1 MTLQRRLGY
10 INFWGFLFLNCGDKD
25 FSDEDVILIMHAS
38 HAHKGYISFRAFY
51 NIGQDFSDVVLKPAL
66 QGLDTYIYI
75 YIYIYIYTHTQPMHT
90 NVKRLGYISFRVIN
104 NMRDFI

>member
-1 MTLQRRLGY
+1 
-10 INFWGFLFLNCGDKD
+10 
-25 FSDEDVILIMHAS
+25 MHAS

-66 QGLDTYIYI
+66 QGLDTQINK
-75 YIYIYIYTHTQPMHT
+75 YIYIYTHTQRMHT
-90 NVKRLGYISFRVIN
+90 NVKRLGYISFRVFN